1 LYIIVDGH
9 KVRTHHGATVLEAAL
24 AADIYIPHL
33 CYDPELKPLGGC
45 RLCLVEIQGMR
56 GFPAACV
63 TQVVD
68 GMIISTISPELN
80 HMRNQ
85 TLELLLSDHPKDCL
99 TCVKNQHCELQKVTG
114 YLGMQQRRLRHIAI
128 KYNVD
133 NSNPVFVLDRNY
145 CVLCQKCTRTCDE
158 LVGANIIDVMQRG
171 PESHIGMF
179 VEPEL
184 MQSVCPSCKKCV
196 VHCPVVALMP
206 KNDNSLPK
214 HNAVENSAE
223 KE

>member
-1 LYIIVDGH
+1 M
-9 KVRTHHGATVLEAAL
+9 TVLEVAL
-24 AADIYIPHL
+24 AAHIYIPHL

-56 GFPAACV
+56 GFPASCV
-63 TQVVD
+63 TQAVD
-68 GMIISTISPELN
+68 GMIVSTTTPELN
-80 HMRNQ
+80 RVRRE
-85 TLELLLSDHPKDCL
+85 TLELFLSDHPKDCL
-99 TCVKNQHCELQKVTG
+99 TCIKNQRCELQKVTG

-128 KYNVD
+128 KYNAD
-133 NSNPVFVLDRNY
+133 NSNTVFTLDRTY

-158 LVGANIIDVMQRG
+158 LVGANIIDVIQRG

-184 MQSVCPSCKKCV
+184 MQLVCSSCKKCIA
-196 VHCPVVALMP
+196 HCPVAALMP

-214 HNAVENSAE
+214 HNAVEKSAE